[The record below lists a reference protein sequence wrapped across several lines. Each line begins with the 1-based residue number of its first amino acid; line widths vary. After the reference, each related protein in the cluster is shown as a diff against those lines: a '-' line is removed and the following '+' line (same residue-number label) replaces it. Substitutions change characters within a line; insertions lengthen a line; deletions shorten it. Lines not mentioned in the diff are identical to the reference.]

1 MVPFTSLERPEEL
14 EMKSKEQHDPGERAA
29 PTPLVASFK
38 AGSGAKIKSLMG
50 QRNPLITLDSA
61 KKMQGFLWLYFCRA
75 LLDEVRIWPHLDSAW
90 AGAPAFC
97 PVPRS

>member
-38 AGSGAKIKSLMG
+38 ATGKRLTERVFHGHVC
-50 QRNPLITLDSA
+50 D
-61 KKMQGFLWLYFCRA
+61 
-75 LLDEVRIWPHLDSAW
+75 
-90 AGAPAFC
+90 
-97 PVPRS
+97 